1 MLITFLTYIFLTF
14 IADDECFL
22 KEVNQ
27 GSLHG
32 KLLSSMTVDDC
43 KEDCRNRDDCV
54 GVDFDSDNKCWY
66 HTESTIGNTYTG
78 DHVDQYRRE
87 CESGRSC

>member
-1 MLITFLTYIFLTF
+1 
-14 IADDECFL
+14 
-22 KEVNQ
+22 
-27 GSLHG
+27 
-32 KLLSSMTVDDC
+32 MTVEEC